1 MAARPPKELFE
12 LLRTYN
18 RGIQELALA
27 LREIVIE
34 ELAPCCE
41 GIYEVYIV
49 SLVYGATHRMKDA
62 ICYIGVIK
70 DHVNMG
76 FHRGTSLSDRHALLE
91 GDGKQ
96 MRHIKI
102 RNMDDL
108 LNPAIRD
115 YIQEACER
123 GGHDLTRGQERT
135 LSTVLKMKSA
145 PKRSLGVRKLW
156 CDHNSF
162 KGNRASILQ
171 KR

>member
-1 MAARPPKELFE
+1 MTARHPKELLD
-12 LLRTYN
+12 LLRSYD

-34 ELAPCCE
+34 EMAPCCE

-49 SLVYGATHRMKDA
+49 SLVYGSTHRMKDA

-70 DHVNMG
+70 DHVNLG
-76 FHRGTSLSDRHALLE
+76 FHRGTSLSDPHGLLE
-91 GDGKQ
+91 GGGKQ

-108 LNPAIRD
+108 LNPAIRG

-123 GGHDLTRGQERT
+123 GGHDLTTGHKRT
-135 LSTVLKMKSA
+135 LSTVLKTKSA
-145 PKRSLGVRKLW
+145 PKRSLGIEEL
-156 CDHNSF
+156 
-162 KGNRASILQ
+162 
-171 KR
+171 